1 MRFFSPAHATA
12 LIPHYV
18 NYSQMHGNWKLYI
31 THIFCISFHSP
42 PPSPLE
48 RKDRSA
54 PLCVHTFIALPMTP
68 VTLWH
73 QPLIDNQHSCT
84 CSAHTSPPQG
94 RAEDLQIVAA
104 PPFLWHEAR
113 ELFSAKNS
121 MIFIRN
127 ATFSRDNTGLNHPKI
142 HHSTRLGDLKIRC
155 GAVSVWELRS
165 HSQGPGFG
173 YPADNPWR
181 HGWDSKLDQS
191 YNKRK

>member
-1 MRFFSPAHATA
+1 MRPFHCCKYKHFIVANLNISFLKIWIFLHLRAFFFAICICDRNRKWRLFATEKVSYAIFFPAHATD

-31 THIFCISFHSP
+31 THIFCISFHS

-104 PPFLWHEAR
+104 APFLWHEAR
-113 ELFSAKNS
+113 QLFRLISVQ
-121 MIFIRN
+121 
-127 ATFSRDNTGLNHPKI
+127 KI
-142 HHSTRLGDLKIRC
+142 WWFLLEMLL
-155 GAVSVWELRS
+155 SVEII
-165 HSQGPGFG
+165 QV
-173 YPADNPWR
+173 
-181 HGWDSKLDQS
+181 
-191 YNKRK
+191 

>member
-1 MRFFSPAHATA
+1 MWPQPKVKIVCGRKSLICDFFSRTRDRPNSA
-12 LIPHYV
+12 LCELFANAWELETIHY
-18 NYSQMHGNWKLYI
+18 
-31 THIFCISFHSP
+31 THILHLLSFSP

-104 PPFLWHEAR
+104 PPFFWHEAR
-113 ELFSAKNS
+113 ELF
-121 MIFIRN
+121 
-127 ATFSRDNTGLNHPKI
+127 
-142 HHSTRLGDLKIRC
+142 RLISVQKIRWFLLEMLL
-155 GAVSVWELRS
+155 SVEII
-165 HSQGPGFG
+165 QV
-173 YPADNPWR
+173 
-181 HGWDSKLDQS
+181 
-191 YNKRK
+191 